1 MNISAFADASL
12 SETNQAVET
21 ACVRAI
27 DYVAAFLQ
35 AKTGQWGDLTRLQ
48 RLTKIAQGQLSEMR
62 QGKGNPTLEKLDALA
77 SAYGVDAAAIFA
89 LSPPDTA
96 PDDPSA
102 RKGTAEVDPAVG
114 PRHNLATS
122 AGPTPRKDVAAVL
135 QAVPLSPA
143 HLTLYGLIGTLTIEE
158 ALRLR
163 LQLVQLIERAQH
175 PARPARHPKRPEK
188 K

>member
-1 MNISAFADASL
+1 MLTAVRPETVSERVARRARAWRKAQGLTQEQAAPLFGFSQGWVSGQLEGGGLELNHLDRVAMVMGVDPGELVTLRDVSL
-12 SETNQAVET
+12 S
-21 ACVRAI
+21 
-27 DYVAAFLQ
+27 
-35 AKTGQWGDLTRLQ
+35 
-48 RLTKIAQGQLSEMR
+48 
-62 QGKGNPTLEKLDALA
+62 
-77 SAYGVDAAAIFA
+77 
-89 LSPPDTA
+89 DTA

-175 PARPARHPKRPEK
+175 PARPARRPKRPEK